1 MGAKAHH
8 RSRRS
13 LFAAVGLSL
22 LAACAGTP
30 KRTFYFD
37 AIDTEEKP
45 VSCLVV
51 IGDDW
56 DGAATASQIVTNLS
70 FKRSFK
76 RSDNPRTP
84 SKIETIHQEPR
95 RPHTVKSR
103 FGNVAASVRDIPST
117 LNRPSHLKLEIHD
130 TCAHRDKSICVEN
143 ASATMPASAITPSKT
158 DLL

>member
-1 MGAKAHH
+1 MGPQAHH

-56 DGAATASQIVTNLS
+56 DGAATASQIVN
-70 FKRSFK
+70 
-76 RSDNPRTP
+76 
-84 SKIETIHQEPR
+84 
-95 RPHTVKSR
+95 VK
-103 FGNVAASVRDIPST
+103 GDDSVRIEVPFDAPEVSIICAAIRTNATTGEPDSLPTSRSEST
-117 LNRPSHLKLEIHD
+117 EATKFVAGTRRLRVDDAPKVLFILE
-130 TCAHRDKSICVEN
+130 RKY
-143 ASATMPASAITPSKT
+143 
-158 DLL
+158 